1 MSQNIVAVQRIW
13 NSVAT
18 GNMEVNAGFIIKTP
32 KTLYNDITSKTT
44 YYTAQYVPAV
54 DANEVKRHTASS
66 SSSVSSG
73 TLSSSSS
80 S

>member
-1 MSQNIVAVQRIW
+1 
-13 NSVAT
+13 
-18 GNMEVNAGFIIKTP
+18 MEVNAGFIIKTP